1 MNPVRLFRLELRRLF
16 RSRLTWLVMLL
27 TLLSPAVGLYLYRPL
42 YSTSATGYVTTTL
55 GAYVANPALTGG
67 LLGAIFFALLTIW
80 ELDRVKRGGVG
91 GVPSDGGDPPRGC
104 PAVWVRCDPSPH
116 ASGLASL
123 HRPCRGHSL

>member
-1 MNPVRLFRLELRRLF
+1 MNRVRLFRLELRRLF

-67 LLGAIFFALLTIW
+67 LLGAHLLRRPHHLGAGPG
-80 ELDRVKRGGVG
+80 EAGRCGSSGPRGGVPRLRRSS
-91 GVPSDGGDPPRGC
+91 VWPPCCVGLLW
-104 PAVWVRCDPSPH
+104 PWFSRC
-116 ASGLASL
+116 
-123 HRPCRGHSL
+123 

>member
-1 MNPVRLFRLELRRLF
+1 MNRVRLFRLELRRLF

-67 LLGAIFFALLTIW
+67 LLGAIFFAVLTIW
-80 ELDRVKRGGVG
+80 ELDRVKRGGVEALVHG
-91 GVPSDGGDPPRGC
+91 AVSPLTCLLYTSDAADE
-104 PAVWVRCDPSPH
+104 
-116 ASGLASL
+116 
-123 HRPCRGHSL
+123 